1 MCNLDLMI
9 CHDFQAVRSYYH
21 FGCIRIFNLH
31 FYSELSIFVAGIYNT
46 RQKAVIPV
54 NIFHVGFCV
63 MGIYSCIFIIT
74 SIMKIFAQRSHGY
87 VRIMV

>member
-31 FYSELSIFVAGIYNT
+31 FHSELSIFIAGIYNT
-46 RQKAVIPV
+46 R
-54 NIFHVGFCV
+54 
-63 MGIYSCIFIIT
+63 
-74 SIMKIFAQRSHGY
+74 
-87 VRIMV
+87 